1 MKTTSSKFLLKGIA
15 VIAVCLITACNQKKE
30 TITNVVAAKK
40 TEVVKPIVAPLFS
53 KANVAF
59 DSFTINPVSSTTIT
73 AASGTKIIIAANS
86 LVDSA
91 GKPIT
96 ETCELKYREFMSPSE
111 IMASGIP
118 MTFNDKSASISKPF
132 ISAGMFELKAKVASG
147 NVVSIDNSNPIKV
160 ELVSNNNDN
169 GFSNF
174 YLNDKTGEW
183 VYSGEELKT
192 NNTDKIKLNK
202 QIKKLKEA
210 TAFMGKD
217 YFVLNSSGL
226 LDVYFNNDYEKI
238 APYYENKNKP
248 LPKKML
254 KYGITS
260 KNISCYNSVK
270 INRYELPAGM
280 VIWENINHIKFP
292 SWTENKHGDL
302 KLVSDHIYELTISD
316 GKKKP
321 TFFKAQIKAVMSIK
335 SMFNYEPEYWTK
347 NFNEAI
353 KEIKKQEETLATMND
368 VFRTLE
374 VNAFGIYNCD
384 KFYQNTEMFEVNA
397 SIIIP
402 ASKSGF
408 KPEKIFYVSK
418 RDKVFINY
426 FFSNAI
432 KLTLCNDNSASLYT
446 VLEGD
451 VLATV
456 SATDLIKYNKQ
467 NNANSTISLQFKPLG
482 KINTVEDIKKQI
494 GI

>member
-1 MKTTSSKFLLKGIA
+1 MKTTTSKFLLKGIA
-15 VIAVCLITACNQKKE
+15 VIAVCLLMACNQKKE
-30 TITNVVAAKK
+30 TITNGVVAKK
-40 TEVVKPIVAPLFS
+40 TKAVNPPFS
-53 KANVAF
+53 KVDVAF
-59 DSFTINPVSSTTIT
+59 ESFTINPISTTTIT
-73 AASGTKIIIAANS
+73 SANGTKIIITANS
-86 LVDSA
+86 LVDRD

-96 ETCELKYREFMSPSE
+96 ETCELKYREFMSPSD

-118 MTFNDKSASISKPF
+118 MTFNDKSAAISQPF
-132 ISAGMFELKAKVASG
+132 ISAGMFELNAKVASG
-147 NVVSIDNSNPIKV
+147 KIVSIDNNNPIKV
-160 ELVSNNNDN
+160 ELVSTNNDN

-183 VYSGEELKT
+183 LKIGEESKT
-192 NNTDKIKLNK
+192 TNTDKIKLNK

-226 LDVYFNNDYEKI
+226 LDAYFNNDYNKI
-238 APYYENKNKP
+238 APYFVNKNKP
-248 LPKKML
+248 LPKRIL

-260 KNISCYNSVK
+260 KNISCYYPVK

-292 SWTENKHGDL
+292 NWTENKYGDL
-302 KLVSDHIYELTISD
+302 KLVSNNIYELTISD
-316 GKKKP
+316 GKNK
-321 TFFKAQIKAVMSIK
+321 TNLFKTRIKAVMSIK

-353 KEIKKQEETLATMND
+353 MEIKKQEETLAKMND
-368 VFRTLE
+368 LSRTLM

-384 KFYQNTEMFEVNA
+384 KFYKNTEMFVVNA
-397 SIIIP
+397 SFIIP

-418 RDKVFINY
+418 RDKVLINY
-426 FFSNAI
+426 FFGNSI
-432 KLTLCNDNSASLYT
+432 KLTLCDDNSASLYT

-451 VLATV
+451 VLAEV
-456 SATDLIKYNKQ
+456 RAADLIKYNKQ
-467 NNANSTISLQFKPLG
+467 NSANSDISLQFKPLG
-482 KINTVEDIKKQI
+482 KINSVEEIKKQI

>member
-1 MKTTSSKFLLKGIA
+1 MKTTTSKFLLKGIA
-15 VIAVCLITACNQKKE
+15 VIAVCLLMACNQKKE
-30 TITNVVAAKK
+30 TITNGVVAKK
-40 TEVVKPIVAPLFS
+40 TKAVNPPFS
-53 KANVAF
+53 KVDVAF
-59 DSFTINPVSSTTIT
+59 ESFTINPISTTTIT
-73 AASGTKIIIAANS
+73 SANGTKIIITANS
-86 LVDSA
+86 LVDRD

-96 ETCELKYREFMSPSE
+96 ETCELKYREFMSPSD

-118 MTFNDKSASISKPF
+118 MTFNDKSAAISQPF

-147 NVVSIDNSNPIKV
+147 KIVSIDNNNPIKV
-160 ELVSNNNDN
+160 ELVSTNNDN

-183 VYSGEELKT
+183 LKIGEESKT
-192 NNTDKIKLNK
+192 TNTDKIKLNK

-226 LDVYFNNDYEKI
+226 LDAYFNNDYNKI
-238 APYYENKNKP
+238 APYFENKNKP
-248 LPKKML
+248 LPKRIL

-260 KNISCYNSVK
+260 KNISCYYSVK

-292 SWTENKHGDL
+292 NWTENEHSDL
-302 KLVSDHIYELTISD
+302 KLVSDNIYELTISD
-316 GKKKP
+316 GKNK
-321 TFFKAQIKAVMSIK
+321 TNLFKTRIKAVMSIK

-353 KEIKKQEETLATMND
+353 MEIKKQEETLAKMND
-368 VFRTLE
+368 LSRTLM

-384 KFYQNTEMFEVNA
+384 KFYQNTEMFVVNA
-397 SIIIP
+397 SFIIP

-418 RDKVFINY
+418 RDKVLINY
-426 FFSNAI
+426 FFGNSI
-432 KLTLCNDNSASLYT
+432 KLTLCDDNSASLYT

-451 VLATV
+451 VLAEV
-456 SATDLIKYNKQ
+456 RAADLIKYNKQ
-467 NNANSTISLQFKPLG
+467 NSANSDISLQFKPLG
-482 KINTVEDIKKQI
+482 KINSVEEIKKQI